1 VGLKI
6 AFGGILVIRTE
17 GGLAMVMKSG
27 ERWHCMNPACLC
39 AVLVETSGALEGSNP
54 RCSCG
59 SIMKKDYS
67 PPVFRYLEF
76 LREPELAVTP
86 RLTRQD

>member
-1 VGLKI
+1 
-6 AFGGILVIRTE
+6 
-17 GGLAMVMKSG
+17 MVMKSG

-39 AVLVETSGALEGSNP
+39 AVLVETSGELEGSNP

-67 PPVFRYLEF
+67 PPCFPLPRNSYASRSRP
-76 LREPELAVTP
+76 LRPGLVVRTEPCPQSLASP
-86 RLTRQD
+86 RGRTFF

>member
-1 VGLKI
+1 
-6 AFGGILVIRTE
+6 
-17 GGLAMVMKSG
+17 MVMKSG

-67 PPVFRYLEF
+67 PPAFRYLEF

-86 RLTRQD
+86 RLTLQD

>member
-1 VGLKI
+1 
-6 AFGGILVIRTE
+6 
-17 GGLAMVMKSG
+17 MVMKSG
-27 ERWHCMNPACLC
+27 KRWHCLNPACFC

-59 SIMKKDYS
+59 SIMKKEYS

-76 LREPELAVTP
+76 LREPALAVTS
-86 RLTRQD
+86 RSNRED

>member
-1 VGLKI
+1 
-6 AFGGILVIRTE
+6 
-17 GGLAMVMKSG
+17 MKSG

-39 AVLVETSGALEGSNP
+39 AVLVETSGELEGGNP

-59 SIMKKDYS
+59 GIMKKEYA

-76 LREPELAVTP
+76 LRAAELAATSQVP
-86 RLTRQD
+86 RED

>member
-1 VGLKI
+1 
-6 AFGGILVIRTE
+6 
-17 GGLAMVMKSG
+17 MVMKSG

-39 AVLVETSGALEGSNP
+39 AVLVETSSELEGSNS

-59 SIMKKDYS
+59 SIMKKEYS

-76 LREPELAVTP
+76 LREPELAVTS
-86 RLTRQD
+86 RFNRED

>member
-1 VGLKI
+1 
-6 AFGGILVIRTE
+6 
-17 GGLAMVMKSG
+17 MVMKSG

-76 LREPELAVTP
+76 LREPELAVTY
-86 RLTRQD
+86 RFTRQD

>member
-1 VGLKI
+1 ML
-6 AFGGILVIRTE
+6 
-17 GGLAMVMKSG
+17 MKSG

-39 AVLVETSGALEGSNP
+39 AVLVETSGELEGHNP

-59 SIMKKDYS
+59 SIMKKEYA

-76 LREPELAVTP
+76 LRVAERAATSQVP
-86 RLTRQD
+86 REE

>member
-1 VGLKI
+1 
-6 AFGGILVIRTE
+6 
-17 GGLAMVMKSG
+17 MVMKSG

-39 AVLVETSGALEGSNP
+39 AVLVETSGELEGGNP

-59 SIMKKDYS
+59 SIMKKEYA

-76 LREPELAVTP
+76 LRVAERAATSPVP
-86 RLTRQD
+86 RED